1 MIHRGVI
8 LASVAVVAL
17 MGSGAVDAG
26 ARLDVP
32 QDATPAPATVVD
44 LLRQTPARPAA
55 PAPVESAPAGTP
67 APAAPVAVTPPPAV
81 TVARIEDK
89 AAPVVEP
96 KPEPEPVVVSETL
109 PKDDEPLVPARRQR
123 RPVAVIQA
131 IDKVTAETMRFE
143 VEVGGQPVRFNN
155 TLIFKV
161 RACETSA
168 PDELT
173 DDAIAYVEV
182 SLQPRG
188 TLPGTDPRQIFRG
201 WMFAS
206 SPAVNG
212 LQHPVFDAWVVS
224 CKA

>member
-1 MIHRGVI
+1 MIHRGLV
-8 LASVAVVAL
+8 LGGVAVVAL

-32 QDATPAPATVVD
+32 QDATPAPETVAD
-44 LLRQTPARPAA
+44 LLRQTPSRPAA
-55 PAPVESAPAGTP
+55 PAPVESAPAGAP
-67 APAAPVAVTPPPAV
+67 APATPVPVITPPVAVAPRV
-81 TVARIEDK
+81 EEK
-89 AAPVVEP
+89 AAPVD
-96 KPEPEPVVVSETL
+96 EPEPVAEVSEVTSRT
-109 PKDDEPLVPARRQR
+109 DEPTVPAPRQR
-123 RPVAVIQA
+123 RPIAVIQA

-155 TLIFKV
+155 TVIFKV
-161 RACETSA
+161 RACEMSA

-173 DDAIAYVEV
+173 EDAIAYVEV

-188 TLPGTDPRQIFRG
+188 TLPGTELRQIFRG

>member
-8 LASVAVVAL
+8 LAGVAVVAL

-32 QDATPAPATVVD
+32 QDATPAPETVAD
-44 LLRQTPARPAA
+44 LLRQTPSRPAT

-67 APAAPVAVTPPPAV
+67 APVAPVAVSPPPAAV
-81 TVARIEDK
+81 VPRVEEK
-89 AAPVVEP
+89 AAPVVA
-96 KPEPEPVVVSETL
+96 PEPVAAVSEITAK
-109 PKDDEPLVPARRQR
+109 PEEPLVPARRQR

-161 RACETSA
+161 RACELSA

-188 TLPGTDPRQIFRG
+188 TLPGTEPRQLFRG

>member
-1 MIHRGVI
+1 MIQRGVI
-8 LASVAVVAL
+8 LAGVAIVTL

-26 ARLDVP
+26 ARLDVV
-32 QDATPAPATVVD
+32 QDATPAPATVAD
-44 LLRQTPARPAA
+44 LLRQTPARPVAS
-55 PAPVESAPAGTP
+55 APVESAPAGTP
-67 APAAPVAVTPPPAV
+67 APATPVAVTPPPAA
-81 TVARIEDK
+81 VAPRIEEK
-89 AAPVVEP
+89 AAPDAE
-96 KPEPEPVVVSETL
+96 PEPELAAVSETTT
-109 PKDDEPLVPARRQR
+109 KTDEPLVPARRQR

-161 RACETSA
+161 RACEASA

-212 LQHPVFDAWVVS
+212 IQHPVFDAWVVA

>member
-1 MIHRGVI
+1 MTHRGVI

-17 MGSGAVDAG
+17 MGSGTVDAG

-32 QDATPAPATVVD
+32 QDATPAPATVAD
-44 LLRQTPARPAA
+44 LLRQTPARPADT
-55 PAPVESAPAGTP
+55 APVESAPAGTP
-67 APAAPVAVTPPPAV
+67 APAAPVAVTPPPVAV
-81 TVARIEDK
+81 VTRVEEK
-89 AAPVVEP
+89 AAPLVE
-96 KPEPEPVVVSETL
+96 PEPEPVVVSEAT

-161 RACETSA
+161 RACEMSA
-168 PDELT
+168 PDEVT

-188 TLPGTDPRQIFRG
+188 ALPGTDPRQIFRG

-212 LQHPVFDAWVVS
+212 LQHPVFDAWVVA

>member
-8 LASVAVVAL
+8 LAGVAAVTL

-26 ARLDVP
+26 AWLDVP
-32 QDATPAPATVVD
+32 QDAKPTPDSVAD
-44 LLRQTPARPAA
+44 LLRQTPPRT
-55 PAPVESAPAGTP
+55 APVESAPAGTP
-67 APAAPVAVTPPPAV
+67 APAAPVAVSAPPVPV
-81 TVARIEDK
+81 VARAEEK
-89 AAPVVEP
+89 VVPVVEP
-96 KPEPEPVVVSETL
+96 EPEVVAAEAST
-109 PKDDEPLVPARRQR
+109 KTDEPPVPARRQR

-143 VEVGGQPVRFNN
+143 VEVGGRPVRFND

-161 RACETSA
+161 RACDMSA

-188 TLPGTDPRQIFRG
+188 TLPGTETRQLFRG

-212 LQHPVFDAWVVS
+212 LQHPVFDAWVVA

>member
-8 LASVAVVAL
+8 LASVAILTLV
-17 MGSGAVDAG
+17 GSGAVDAG

-32 QDATPAPATVVD
+32 QDATPAPDTVAD
-44 LLRQTPARPAA
+44 LLRQTPSRPAN

-67 APAAPVAVTPPPAV
+67 APAVPVAVTPPPVAV
-81 TVARIEDK
+81 AARVEEK

-96 KPEPEPVVVSETL
+96 EPEVVVSESAT
-109 PKDDEPLVPARRQR
+109 KTDEPLVPARRQR
-123 RPVAVIQA
+123 RPVAVLQA

-161 RACETSA
+161 RACEMSA

-188 TLPGTDPRQIFRG
+188 TLPGTEPRQIFRG

-212 LQHPVFDAWVVS
+212 LQLPVFDAWVVS

>member
-1 MIHRGVI
+1 MIHRGLV
-8 LASVAVVAL
+8 LGGVAVVAL

-32 QDATPAPATVVD
+32 QDATPAPETVAD
-44 LLRQTPARPAA
+44 LLRQTPSRPAA
-55 PAPVESAPAGTP
+55 PAPVESAPAGAP
-67 APAAPVAVTPPPAV
+67 APATPVPVITPPVAVAPRV
-81 TVARIEDK
+81 EEK
-89 AAPVVEP
+89 AAPVD
-96 KPEPEPVVVSETL
+96 EPEPVAEVSEVTSRT
-109 PKDDEPLVPARRQR
+109 DEPTVPAPRQR
-123 RPVAVIQA
+123 RPIAVIQA

-143 VEVGGQPVRFNN
+143 VEVGGRPVRFNN
-155 TLIFKV
+155 TVIFKV
-161 RACETSA
+161 RACEMSA

-173 DDAIAYVEV
+173 EDAIAYVEV

-188 TLPGTDPRQIFRG
+188 TLPGTELRQIFRG

>member
-8 LASVAVVAL
+8 LAGVAIVAL

-26 ARLDVP
+26 ARMDVP
-32 QDATPAPATVVD
+32 QDATPAPETVAD
-44 LLRQTPARPAA
+44 LLRQTPSRPPA
-55 PAPVESAPAGTP
+55 PTPVESAPVGTP
-67 APAAPVAVTPPPAV
+67 APVGPVAVSPPSPVAV
-81 TVARIEDK
+81 VPKIEEK
-89 AAPVVEP
+89 ATPVVA
-96 KPEPEPVVVSETL
+96 PEPVVVVSETTS
-109 PKDDEPLVPARRQR
+109 KTDEPLVPARRQR

-188 TLPGTDPRQIFRG
+188 TLPGGELRQLFRG

-212 LQHPVFDAWVVS
+212 LQHPVFDAWVVA

>member
-8 LASVAVVAL
+8 LAGVAAVAL

-32 QDATPAPATVVD
+32 QDATPAPETVAD
-44 LLRQTPARPAA
+44 LLRQTPSRPVA
-55 PAPVESAPAGTP
+55 PAPVESAPAGAP
-67 APAAPVAVTPPPAV
+67 APAAPVPVSTPPVAVTPRV
-81 TVARIEDK
+81 EEK
-89 AAPVVEP
+89 AAPAD
-96 KPEPEPVVVSETL
+96 EPEPVAEVSEATS
-109 PKDDEPLVPARRQR
+109 KTDEPAVPARRQR
-123 RPVAVIQA
+123 RPIAVIQA

-143 VEVGGQPVRFNN
+143 VEVGGRPVRFNN

-161 RACETSA
+161 RACELSA

-188 TLPGTDPRQIFRG
+188 TLPGTEPRQLFRG

>member
-1 MIHRGVI
+1 MIHRGLI
-8 LASVAVVAL
+8 LAGVAVVAL

-26 ARLDVP
+26 SRLDVP
-32 QDATPAPATVVD
+32 QDATPAPDTVAD
-44 LLRQTPARPAA
+44 LLRQTPAR

-67 APAAPVAVTPPPAV
+67 APAAPVAVSAPPVPV
-81 TVARIEDK
+81 VARAEEK
-89 AAPVVEP
+89 VVPVVEP
-96 KPEPEPVVVSETL
+96 EPEVVVAEAST
-109 PKDDEPLVPARRQR
+109 KTDEPLVPARRQR

-143 VEVGGQPVRFNN
+143 VEVGGRPVRFND

-161 RACETSA
+161 RACDMSA

-188 TLPGTDPRQIFRG
+188 TLPGTETRQLFRG

-212 LQHPVFDAWVVS
+212 LQHPVFDAWVVA

>member
-8 LASVAVVAL
+8 LAGVAVVAL

-32 QDATPAPATVVD
+32 QDATPAPETVAD
-44 LLRQTPARPAA
+44 LLRQTPSRPTA
-55 PAPVESAPAGTP
+55 PVPVESAPAGTP
-67 APAAPVAVTPPPAV
+67 APAAPVAVSPPPAAV
-81 TVARIEDK
+81 TPRVEEK
-89 AAPVVEP
+89 AASVV
-96 KPEPEPVVVSETL
+96 EPEPVVEVSGVTSRT
-109 PKDDEPLVPARRQR
+109 DEPLVPARRQR

-161 RACETSA
+161 RACELSA

-182 SLQPRG
+182 SLQPRA
-188 TLPGTDPRQIFRG
+188 TLPGTEPRQLFRG

-212 LQHPVFDAWVVS
+212 LQHPVFDAWVVA

>member
-8 LASVAVVAL
+8 LAGVAVVAL

-32 QDATPAPATVVD
+32 QDATPAPETVAD
-44 LLRQTPARPAA
+44 LLRQTPSRPAA
-55 PAPVESAPAGTP
+55 APVESAPAGTP
-67 APAAPVAVTPPPAV
+67 APAAPVAVSPPPVAAV
-81 TVARIEDK
+81 PRVEEK
-89 AAPVVEP
+89 AAPVVA
-96 KPEPEPVVVSETL
+96 PEPVVEVSEVTS
-109 PKDDEPLVPARRQR
+109 KTDEPLVPARRQR

-161 RACETSA
+161 RACEMSA

-188 TLPGTDPRQIFRG
+188 TLPGTEPRQLFRG

-212 LQHPVFDAWVVS
+212 LQHPVFDAWVVA

>member
-8 LASVAVVAL
+8 LAGAAIVAL
-17 MGSGAVDAG
+17 TGSGAVDAG

-32 QDATPAPATVVD
+32 QDATPAPDSVAD
-44 LLRQTPARPAA
+44 LLRQTPSRAAA

-67 APAAPVAVTPPPAV
+67 APAAPVAVSTPPVAILPRVEEKVAPAV
-81 TVARIEDK
+81 V
-89 AAPVVEP
+89 
-96 KPEPEPVVVSETL
+96 PEPVVEVSEVTSST
-109 PKDDEPLVPARRQR
+109 DDPLVPARRQR

-161 RACETSA
+161 RACEMSA

-173 DDAIAYVEV
+173 DDAIAYVDV

-188 TLPGTDPRQIFRG
+188 TLPGTEPRQLFRG

-212 LQHPVFDAWVVS
+212 LQHPVFDAWVVA